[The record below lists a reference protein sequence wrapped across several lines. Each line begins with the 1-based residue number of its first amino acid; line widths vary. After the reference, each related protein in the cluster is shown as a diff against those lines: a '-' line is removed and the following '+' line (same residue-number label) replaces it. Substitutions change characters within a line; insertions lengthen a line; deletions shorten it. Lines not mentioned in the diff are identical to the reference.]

1 MKKTLF
7 LLLGAGLSATICA
20 QSACN
25 SDGQPPARA
34 LVERFISADCPAC
47 WGEPPADA
55 LPAAS
60 ARTLVLDWIVP
71 GSLGEEA
78 PLAPAA
84 TRDALLRLQALGQ
97 AAPAT
102 TLTTQ
107 HAVAAR
113 ADIHVRVAQGL
124 AIADYLGARIELRAR
139 GPKTGQP
146 PWTAWLAL
154 VEHIPAGV
162 EGTPI
167 ARNIVRNLFQP
178 TWNER
183 RTLSK
188 TQRFNYTEL
197 RPMRFAEGARP
208 ERLRLIAWIA
218 DAQGRVLGAVQTV
231 CPPPAQ

>member
-1 MKKTLF
+1 MKKTLL
-7 LLLGAGLSATICA
+7 LLLGMAWCTAVWP
-20 QSACN
+20 QSSCT
-25 SDGQPPARA
+25 SDGQPRALA
-34 LVERFISADCPAC
+34 LVERFLSADCVEC
-47 WGEPPADA
+47 WSEPPTEA
-55 LPAAS
+55 LPAS
-60 ARTLVLDWIVP
+60 AARALVLDWIVP
-71 GSLGEEA
+71 GSQGDDA
-78 PLAPAA
+78 PLAAAA
-84 TRDALLRLQALGQ
+84 TRDALLRLEALGQ

-113 ADIHVRVAQGL
+113 ADIRVRVAQGL
-124 AIADYLGARIELRAR
+124 AIADYLGARIELRAP

-178 TWNER
+178 TWNMR

-188 TQRFNYTEL
+188 TERFNYTEL

-208 ERLRLIAWIA
+208 ERLRLIGWIA
-218 DAQGRVLGAVQTV
+218 DAQGRLLGAAQTV
-231 CPPPAQ
+231 CLRS

>member
-1 MKKTLF
+1 MKKTLL
-7 LLLGAGLSATICA
+7 LLLGMAWCTAVWP
-20 QSACN
+20 QSACT
-25 SDGQPPARA
+25 SDGQPRALA
-34 LVERFISADCPAC
+34 LVERFLSADCVEC
-47 WGEPPADA
+47 WSAPPTDA
-55 LPAAS
+55 LPATA
-60 ARTLVLDWIVP
+60 APTLVLDWIVP
-71 GSLGEEA
+71 GSLGDEA

-102 TLTTQ
+102 TLATH

-113 ADIHVRVAQGL
+113 ADMRVRVAQGL
-124 AIADYLGARIELRAR
+124 AVADYLGARIELRAP
-139 GPKTGQP
+139 GPKSGPP

-178 TWNER
+178 SWNER
-183 RTLSK
+183 KTLSK
-188 TQRFNYTEL
+188 TERFNYSEL

-208 ERLRLIAWIA
+208 ERLRLVGWLQNSKGQVVAA
-218 DAQGRVLGAVQTV
+218 AQSACGPRE
-231 CPPPAQ
+231 

>member
-1 MKKTLF
+1 MKKTL
-7 LLLGAGLSATICA
+7 LLLLSLTSCTAVWP
-20 QSACN
+20 QSSCS
-25 SDGQPPARA
+25 SDGQPRALA
-34 LVERFISADCPAC
+34 LVERFLSADCVEC
-47 WGEPPADA
+47 WSTPPTDA
-55 LPAAS
+55 LPS
-60 ARTLVLDWIVP
+60 PVARTLVLDWIVP
-71 GSLGEEA
+71 GAQGDEA
-78 PLAPAA
+78 PLAAAA
-84 TRDALLRLQALGQ
+84 TRDALLRLEALGQ

-113 ADIHVRVAQGL
+113 ADIRVRVAQGL
-124 AIADYLGARIELRAR
+124 AIADYLGARIELRAP
-139 GPKTGQP
+139 GPKPGQP

-178 TWNER
+178 IWNER

-188 TQRFNYTEL
+188 TERFNYTEL

-208 ERLRLIAWIA
+208 ERLRLIGWIA
-218 DAQGRVLGAVQTV
+218 DAQGRVLGAAQTV
-231 CPPPAQ
+231 CLRS